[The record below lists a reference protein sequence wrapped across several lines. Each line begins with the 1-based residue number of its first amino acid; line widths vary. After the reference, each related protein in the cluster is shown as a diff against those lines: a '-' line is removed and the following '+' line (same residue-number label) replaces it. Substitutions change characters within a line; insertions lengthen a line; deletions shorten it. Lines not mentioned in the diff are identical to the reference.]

1 MGTLPYMWRRNK
13 HNITIHN
20 TVMKP
25 KLKHC
30 LLAIAA
36 ILILCGFKYSNREG
50 DNIPSDGQ
58 QMEILHFHGHS
69 YVCYRFY
76 ERGSYAGY
84 GGASIVHDPDCK
96 CGKGGGR

>member
-1 MGTLPYMWRRNK
+1 
-13 HNITIHN
+13 
-20 TVMKP
+20 MKSN
-25 KLKHC
+25 LKY

-50 DNIPSDGQ
+50 GEIPSDGQ
-58 QMEILHFHGHS
+58 QMEILYFHGHS

-76 ERGSYAGY
+76 QKKDWNKGYAYGY

>member
-1 MGTLPYMWRRNK
+1 MN
-13 HNITIHN
+13 
-20 TVMKP
+20 P
-25 KLKHC
+25 KLKY
-30 LLAIAA
+30 LYALAA
-36 ILILCGFKYSNREG
+36 ILMLCGFKYSNREG
-50 DNIPSDGQ
+50 ANIPGEQ

-76 ERGSYAGY
+76 KQNYKSGY

>member
-1 MGTLPYMWRRNK
+1 MKTKLTYCLMAFVV
-13 HNITIHN
+13 
-20 TVMKP
+20 VMIF
-25 KLKHC
+25 C
-30 LLAIAA
+30 D
-36 ILILCGFKYSNREG
+36 FKYSNREG
-50 DNIPSDGQ
+50 ANISGEQ

-76 ERGSYAGY
+76 EKDWSYLRKVGYSY